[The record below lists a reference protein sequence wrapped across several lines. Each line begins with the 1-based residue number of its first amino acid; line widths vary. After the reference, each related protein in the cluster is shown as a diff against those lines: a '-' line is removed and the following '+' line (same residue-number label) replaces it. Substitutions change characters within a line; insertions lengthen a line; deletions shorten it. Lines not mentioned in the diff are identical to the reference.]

1 MLKHKKIKQDV
12 QLKVI
17 CTSLAAWAMAFT
29 TLFIGGTEYLGR
41 EPMAVVNV
49 VNPVYAMVTNQPNQ
63 LWSRNDNENET
74 VHMPTKFDIGLQVPA
89 IAGHR

>member
-1 MLKHKKIKQDV
+1 MLKHKYQNQNIQF
-12 QLKVI
+12 KVI
-17 CTSLAAWAMAFT
+17 GTAIAAWLMAFT

-41 EPMAVVNV
+41 EPMAVVNT

-74 VHMPTKFDIGLQVPA
+74 VHMPTKFDIGLRTPA